1 MNERGSSGV
10 DVYCI
15 KHEQF
20 SSDAKVAA
28 LTSDIV
34 WLVEREVKLAGN
46 RIELNVSGD
55 LINMDTIAEIGRASC
70 RERV

>member
-1 MNERGSSGV
+1 MHNT
-10 DVYCI
+10 
-15 KHEQF
+15 HEQF
-20 SSDAKVAA
+20 SSDAQVAA

-55 LINMDTIAEIGRASC
+55 LSNMDTIAVRWTH
-70 RERV
+70 